1 MKSTQLLA
9 SPKTKRAKWM
19 LLTVLVVFSAA
30 HYAAADF
37 TIAIEDPN
45 EANPLNPFG
54 SLTDPTLGDPDDP
67 FANLTI
73 DDGLSTSGSDDPFN
87 LSARPVEVT
96 SDKKDPGEEVWNRVH
111 DSIVKTNNSNVAA
124 LNSANTANNFRV
136 KTLLADM
143 EDEDDT
149 KTSFILSK
157 PVIMGIIIGAGIALL
172 GLRRVLR
179 I

>member
-1 MKSTQLLA
+1 MLLA
-9 SPKTKRAKWM
+9 
-19 LLTVLVVFSAA
+19 VLVVLSAA

-37 TIAIEDPN
+37 TIAIDDPS
-45 EANPLNPFG
+45 EANPLNPLG
-54 SLTDPTLGDPDDP
+54 TLTDPTLSEPTDP
-67 FANLTI
+67 FAELTI
-73 DDGLSTSGSDDPFN
+73 DNDLSTSGSDDPFN

-111 DSIVKTNNSNVAA
+111 DSLVKTNSNNGAA
-124 LNSANTANNFRV
+124 LNDGNAL
-136 KTLLADM
+136 KTYQIKNVITDL

-149 KTSFILSK
+149 NTSFFMSK
-157 PVIMGIIIGAGIALL
+157 PAIMGIIIGVGIALL